1 MSLSFSLLLLDVF
14 TPCTQNKY
22 YKLCI
27 QYALDVILHQ
37 RAKLKFKGR
46 QNQQRPVESIL
57 EASVGAVTP
66 VSEKLSAKDHLITS
80 PVSDSRPARARMERG
95 LLTNE
100 NNSTPDPAEEYHL
113 RNTDMMEPA
122 PCRRLEMTLDKDESE
137 EDLTDEEPVNVVQTD
152 DVHVEELELCQS
164 TLPAEDH
171 SSKVDTLLPTCS
183 NTNGLSENH
192 HDVDHQHTTGAK
204 LFEEFTPS
212 EGLDNF
218 KTGPH
223 DASKR
228 ASVEDTETVVS
239 GTVTNGVCASSTMQ
253 GTGKIDASSS
263 YRCTSVFFAL
273 TAALAVLAVLLE
285 VSMSSYQ
292 GQTSTVLP
300 VSGNPRAGPM
310 SFHASWEALS
320 SLFRSKRPTQVLVED
335 HTDVSDMDL
344 TTMQATSQAA
354 GRDGDDL

>member
-1 MSLSFSLLLLDVF
+1 
-14 TPCTQNKY
+14 
-22 YKLCI
+22 
-27 QYALDVILHQ
+27 LDVILHQ

-46 QNQQRPVESIL
+46 QNKQRPMESIL
-57 EASVGAVTP
+57 ETSVGAVTP
-66 VSEKLSAKDHLITS
+66 VTEKLSAKDHLITS

-113 RNTDMMEPA
+113 RNTDMIEPA

-137 EDLTDEEPVNVVQTD
+137 EDLTDEEPFNVVQTD
-152 DVHVEELELCQS
+152 DIHEEEELELLQR

-192 HDVDHQHTTGAK
+192 HAGNHQHATGAK
-204 LFEEFTPS
+204 SFEEFTPS
-212 EGLDNF
+212 EGLDDLR
-218 KTGPH
+218 TGPH

-228 ASVEDTETVVS
+228 ASVGDTETVVS

-253 GTGKIDASSS
+253 GTGKKDASSG

-285 VSMSSYQ
+285 VSMSSYR
-292 GQTSTVLP
+292 GQTSTGLP
-300 VSGNPRAGPM
+300 VSGNLRAGPM
-310 SFHASWEALS
+310 SFHASWEAIS

-344 TTMQATSQAA
+344 TTMQATSHAA
-354 GRDGDDL
+354 GRDSDDL